1 MRLWIILLLVPLNC
15 LCSEDLLLEYML
27 TQWSTPQEKPHLD
40 DPEAS
45 SDVDDESEAEVYHWN
60 LGEPDNLEE
69 TIIIYEEQDPCKL

>member
-1 MRLWIILLLVPLNC
+1 
-15 LCSEDLLLEYML
+15 ML

-45 SDVDDESEAEVYHWN
+45 SDVESEAEVYHWE